1 MYRDQASTAWVYL
14 LLGPYGMSPRL
25 SVVIA
30 SVNGLGCIVEC
41 LEKLEAQ
48 TARDQMEVIVVDRRT
63 DGTAE
68 AVARRFP
75 WVVLLAGRTGRS
87 IPELRWE
94 GMRAARGDWIAVIE
108 DHCMVPPG
116 WAAAIL
122 SYDDSP
128 YGVVG
133 GPVENGARDRLLD
146 WAFFLAEYGPC
157 MPPLAEG
164 ETDAVPGNNAA
175 YRRSVLPLGGEG
187 WARLWESFL
196 QNELRKMGV
205 RVFLSEALLLYHKK
219 SFRLGEMLEQRYLY
233 SRSFA
238 AMRGKSLLRAVLAL
252 ALPPVLLVRMIRC
265 LAAKR
270 RNGKEFLLGLPV
282 VALFLLSWA
291 AGEMVG
297 HLAGAGDSLARVE

>member
-1 MYRDQASTAWVYL
+1 
-14 LLGPYGMSPRL
+14 MSPRL

-30 SVNGLGCIVEC
+30 SVNGLGCLAEC
-41 LEKLEAQ
+41 LEHLQ
-48 TARDQMEVIVVDRRT
+48 TQTVRDQMEVIVVDRRT

-75 WVVLLAGRTGRS
+75 WVTVLAGRTGRS

-116 WAAAIL
+116 WAAGIL

-164 ETDAVPGNNAA
+164 EAGAVPGNNAA
-175 YRRSVLPLGGEG
+175 YRRTILPLAEEIWAHRWEG
-187 WARLWESFL
+187 FL
-196 QNELRKMGV
+196 QKELRQRVV
-205 RVFLSEALLLYHKK
+205 RIFLSQALLLYHKK
-219 SFRLGEMLEQRYLY
+219 SFRLGEMLEQRFLY
-233 SRSFA
+233 SRSYA
-238 AMRGKSLLRAVLAL
+238 AMRGKSFVRAALSL

-270 RNGKEFLLGLPV
+270 RNWKEFALGFPV

-297 HLAGAGDSLARVE
+297 HLAGPGDSLARVE